1 MKLEKTL
8 ISLSALQ
15 SAKRSDSRTDSRVS
29 LLLTLV
35 YLGLMLSVPLG
46 DLSTIILFGIYPVA
60 AAMDIEGGYGK
71 IFRSSLAVL
80 PFVLFIGIFN
90 PIFDRTVEFEAFGI
104 KISHGWVTFV
114 SILVRG
120 IFAMQALLILIHK
133 EGFYGMCGAFR
144 RLGVPSAL
152 TNQMMMVYRYMQ
164 VFLTELLAMRRARA
178 ARSFDGSRRLGL
190 RMWAT
195 LIGQLLLRTFD
206 RARAIH
212 NAMLA
217 RGFRGEIPTRT
228 RKVKITPASL
238 IIPVLWTALFLI
250 LRFTHFIPNILS
262 LTPNP

>member
-15 SAKRSDSRTDSRVS
+15 TAKNRDTLTDSRVS

-46 DLSTIILFGIYPVA
+46 DLPAIILFGIYPVV
-60 AAMDIEGGYGK
+60 AAMDTDGGYGR
-71 IFRSSLAVL
+71 IFRSSLAVV

-90 PIFDRTVEFEAFGI
+90 PIFDRTVEFEAFGL

-120 IFAMQALLILIHK
+120 LFAMQALLILIHK
-133 EGFYGMCGAFR
+133 EGFYGMCAAFR
-144 RLGVPSAL
+144 RLGMPSAL
-152 TNQMMMVYRYMQ
+152 TTQMMMVYRYMQ
-164 VFLTELLAMRRARA
+164 VFLTELLTMRRARS
-178 ARSFDGSRRLGL
+178 ARSFDGSHRLGL
-190 RMWAT
+190 KMWAT
-195 LIGQLLLRTFD
+195 LIGQLLLRTYD

-228 RKVKITPASL
+228 RNAKITPVSL
-238 IIPVLWTALFLI
+238 IPPVLWTLFFVI
-250 LRFTHFIPNILS
+250 LRFTHFIPS
-262 LTPNP
+262 LLHL